1 MDWRKAD
8 NCVRN
13 GFHAT
18 VTFMKTIEIAI
29 ALIIRNENGKRALF
43 AARRNYGEY
52 EGFWEFPGGK
62 LEAGEI
68 RDACIV
74 REMRE
79 ELSLAV
85 IKKFILEISDINYR
99 RLFLLPFS
107 ETARECSYTRNNEFK
122 LYRIKADDILNF
134 NPDVYAIYFYKLHE
148 TIHLYTAYY
157 LPLYKKKCSC

>member
-52 EGFWEFPGGK
+52 KGFWEFPGGK
-62 LEAGEI
+62 LEAGEM

-79 ELSLAV
+79 ELSLDVSVEKAFETVEYDYPAFHLIMHCMLCAV
-85 IKKFILEISDINYR
+85 TGGTMTLSVHDEAR
-99 RLFLLPFS
+99 FLS
-107 ETARECSYTRNNEFK
+107 KEK
-122 LYRIKADDILNF
+122 LYSVRWLPADFAVL
-134 NPDVYAIYFYKLHE
+134 
-148 TIHLYTAYY
+148 
-157 LPLYKKKCSC
+157 KKIERLL